1 MGFWFTHA
9 TAVACYVVNVA
20 VVTMLARDNAMGPI
34 VNRGGLDGLVLVLW
48 RRFEPI
54 KFDDQG
60 RTKRRPVVLWE
71 PENVS
76 QYDGSLGL

>member
-1 MGFWFTHA
+1 MGFWFTNA
-9 TAVACYVVNVA
+9 TAVACYEVNVA

-34 VNRGGLDGLVLVLW
+34 VNPGGLDGLVLVLW

-54 KFDDQG
+54 NFDNQG
-60 RTKRRPVVLWE
+60 WTKRRLLVIWE

-76 QYDGSLGL
+76 QQDGSLGL